1 MPYSSA
7 IYLKSV
13 WSRGITVI
21 RKQLS
26 FWRWLNFWRMVD
38 YKQKV
43 VVVTGASSGIGKA
56 IVLSLATEEATLCL
70 VGRHLKALDAVA
82 GEVQGDIN
90 NVRCYQADL
99 TLDQDIAQ
107 LTKRLKDDFG
117 RVDVLVHSAGVINL
131 GKLESTRIDDFD
143 WQYRTNLRAPYLLTQ
158 ALLPMLKKYQGQI
171 VFINSSAG
179 LNAGGGNI
187 GPYSATKHA
196 LRALTDSVR
205 AAVNPYGIRVLS
217 VYPGRTATPMQAHVY
232 KMEGRTYRPE
242 RLLQPTDVASIVVH
256 ALNLPRTAEVTDIS
270 IRPMMKP

>member
-1 MPYSSA
+1 MPYYST

-21 RKQLS
+21 RKMMS
-26 FWRWLNFWRMVD
+26 FWRWRNFWRMVD

-43 VVVTGASSGIGKA
+43 AVVTGASSGIGKA
-56 IVLSLATEEATLCL
+56 IVLALATEEATLCL
-70 VGRHLKALDAVA
+70 VGRDLKSLDAVA
-82 GEVQGDIN
+82 VEVQRDTN
-90 NVRCYQADL
+90 NVQCYQADL

-107 LTKRLKDDFG
+107 LTKRLENDFG

-131 GKLESTRIDDFD
+131 GKLGFALVGEFD
-143 WQYRTNLRAPYLLTQ
+143 SQYRTNLRAPYLLTQ

-179 LNAGGGNI
+179 LNPGGGNM

-196 LRALTDSVR
+196 LRALTDSLRVE
-205 AAVNPYGIRVLS
+205 VNPYGIRVLS

-232 KMEGRTYRPE
+232 KMEGKTYRPE
-242 RLLQPTDVASIVVH
+242 RLLQPMDVASIVVH

-270 IRPMMKP
+270 IRPMMKA